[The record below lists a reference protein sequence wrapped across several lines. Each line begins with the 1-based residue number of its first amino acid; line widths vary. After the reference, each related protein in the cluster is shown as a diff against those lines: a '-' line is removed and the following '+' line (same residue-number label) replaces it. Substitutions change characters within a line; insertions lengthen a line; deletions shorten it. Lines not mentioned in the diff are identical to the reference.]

1 MKAGTKKHGRRAMIL
16 WLICLMAV
24 QVLFGVVPV
33 LAEDGGAAMP
43 EVSGLGVIHETEFG
57 GIYLTM
63 SIEELNAQG
72 FKFGDSVSV
81 TFSNGYTL
89 EDIPYYNGYYT
100 RNGEPLLIGYP
111 GYDYVKVHINNGD
124 DLWLIAGVDEK
135 TTARITVKESG
146 KYLDTQEARDL
157 HYKDERSAY
166 ESDVVF
172 ANFRNFHVGN
182 LKEGLLYRSASPCD
196 NQHNR
201 AAFTDALI
209 ADAGVRFILNL
220 ADTDEKMK
228 GYIAKED
235 FNSPYFFSLYQ
246 EGKVYPLAMNMSFAS
261 EEFRAKAAD
270 GLRAMLEND
279 GPYLIHCTEGKD
291 RTGFMCMLVEAL
303 CGASYEEIVDDYMIT
318 YRNYY
323 GITKES
329 DPEKYETIVQELLE
343 PMIRSLMDGN
353 PDADLR
359 TVDLSEQACSFL
371 KRAGMSEDE
380 ITRLTEKLTK

>member
-24 QVLFGVVPV
+24 QVIFGVVPV

-72 FKFGDSVSV
+72 FEFGDSVSV

-220 ADTDEKMK
+220 ADTD
-228 GYIAKED
+228 
-235 FNSPYFFSLYQ
+235 
-246 EGKVYPLAMNMSFAS
+246 
-261 EEFRAKAAD
+261 
-270 GLRAMLEND
+270 
-279 GPYLIHCTEGKD
+279 
-291 RTGFMCMLVEAL
+291 
-303 CGASYEEIVDDYMIT
+303 
-318 YRNYY
+318 
-323 GITKES
+323 
-329 DPEKYETIVQELLE
+329 
-343 PMIRSLMDGN
+343 
-353 PDADLR
+353 
-359 TVDLSEQACSFL
+359 
-371 KRAGMSEDE
+371 
-380 ITRLTEKLTK
+380 

>member
-72 FKFGDSVSV
+72 FEFGDSVSV

-146 KYLDTQEARDL
+146 KYLNTQEARDL

-235 FNSPYFFSLYQ
+235 FNSPYFLSLYQ

-353 PDADLR
+353 PDADPR
-359 TVDLSEQACSFL
+359 TVDLSEQASSFL

>member
-24 QVLFGVVPV
+24 QVIFGVVPV

-72 FKFGDSVSV
+72 FEFGDSVSV

-89 EDIPYYNGYYT
+89 EDIPFYNGYYT

>member
-24 QVLFGVVPV
+24 QVIFGVVPV

-72 FKFGDSVSV
+72 FEFGDSVSV

>member
-261 EEFRAKAAD
+261 EKFRAKAAD